1 MKKKVKKTLEDNILI
16 NKDLMLPLRI
26 TYYSTYICEARIKKY
41 LLSTLH
47 VHDIQLFPAETTE

>member
-26 TYYSTYICEARIKKY
+26 TYYSTYIYQVRINRY
-41 LLSTLH
+41 LLSTYH